1 VLYQHTQQP
10 PEKHAQS
17 NEIPQASNREN
28 QEFLH
33 PETNRPPDIAIALP
47 LSKGKAAIISRA
59 DRDLT
64 EYSWHYNTTDGYA
77 QRQIERDGKTK
88 HVFIHRIIGERVLNR
103 PLTREDFI
111 EHINGDKLDNRRE
124 NILPM
129 TASERSQRR
138 KTGKLKTFGYKG
150 VFYHKNRNNY
160 ESRITIHGHR
170 KSLGSYL
177 TPEEAAQAY
186 NEAARA
192 YYGEKARLNNI
203 SIEDNDVIRSHHTIT
218 VVTPRD

>member
-1 VLYQHTQQP
+1 VLYQCIQQP
-10 PEKHAQS
+10 SENNSQPS
-17 NEIPQASNREN
+17 EIPHASNRED
-28 QEFLH
+28 QELLH
-33 PETNRPPDIAIALP
+33 PETNQPPDIAIAIP
-47 LSKGKAAIISRA
+47 LSKGKATIISQA
-59 DRDLT
+59 DGDLT
-64 EYSWHYNTTDGYA
+64 EFSWHYNMTDGYA

-88 HVFIHRIIGERVLNR
+88 HVFLHRIIGERVLNR

-138 KTGKLKTFGYKG
+138 KTSKLKTLGYKG

-160 ESRITIHGHR
+160 EARITIHGHR

-186 NEAARA
+186 NEAAHT
-192 YYGEKARLNNI
+192 YYGEKARLNDI
-203 SIEDNDVIRSHHTIT
+203 SG
-218 VVTPRD
+218 